1 MLDFRQSGINY
12 HNFLLDTKPFEWFK
26 KQKEETIGQWL
37 KRTAYQGNNDLLSEW
52 RWRERNEYW
61 LEDAQK
67 IAVSVLIFLRENK
80 IEKETFEDL
89 CGFELNLKGS
99 HNWKL
104 SEIRKLELLLNK
116 KLV

>member
-1 MLDFRQSGINY
+1 MIDYRQSDINY
-12 HNFLLDTKPFEWFK
+12 HNFLLDTKPKEWFK
-26 KQKEETIGQWL
+26 RQKEETVGDCI
-37 KRTAYQGNNDLLSEW
+37 KRIAYQPNSDILSEW
-52 RWRERNEYW
+52 RWREKNEYW
-61 LEDAQK
+61 LDDAQK

-99 HNWKL
+99 HDWKL